1 MVAAKCFSSAIIVN
15 PVTTE
20 YPKTNRDKSN
30 QQIED
35 LIWWY

>member
-1 MVAAKCFSSAIIVN
+1 MVAAKCYSSAIIIN
-15 PVTTE
+15 LVTTK

-35 LIWWY
+35 LIWGY